1 MASLCVSA
9 GANCAGRFA
18 VCRLAAAIMTH
29 TIAAR
34 IRVVAVANA
43 GEVEYWA
50 VATPREAAV
59 STVQQLLD
67 PGWKVTLTERRVLRE
82 QAAAL
87 NLRPGDVSK
96 LKQPPRLLRPRSTP
110 RGF

>member
-1 MASLCVSA
+1 
-9 GANCAGRFA
+9 
-18 VCRLAAAIMTH
+18 MTN
-29 TIAAR
+29 TIAVG

-50 VATPREAAV
+50 VATPPEAAA
-59 STVQQLLD
+59 STVRQLLA
-67 PGWKVTLTERRVLRE
+67 PGQKVALTERRVLRE

-87 NLRPGDVSK
+87 NLRPGDVCK
-96 LKQPPRLLRPRSTP
+96 LKHPPRLLRPRATP